1 MCAGAAGSYAPARI
15 ERVMRTPAQSC
26 TILLILCLASLV
38 AACAPRLDPR
48 EDAAVQAVFDQV
60 KHHDFVAIESRLP
73 PLRRTAVTDER
84 LQVEA
89 GLIPDQPPSAVKL
102 VSLST
107 ATIPAGRQTS
117 EVKEYFYPDRMLVV
131 STAIRSQAGEP
142 QRIVGF
148 NIQPFSKAALAVGR
162 FSLADKSTTQ
172 YFLLGLAA
180 LIPLLLVL
188 ALAIL
193 SRDRR
198 TGWKPLWTV
207 FILIGFMQLSVDW
220 TSGAIVFQPL
230 ALVLLGA
237 SVSRGALDVSPWVV
251 AISLPLGALVY
262 LGRVW
267 FAPRADEID

>member
-1 MCAGAAGSYAPARI
+1 
-15 ERVMRTPAQSC
+15 MRTC
-26 TILLILCLASLV
+26 TVLLILCLAGLA

-48 EDAAVQAVFDQV
+48 DDAAIQAVFDQV
-60 KHHDFVAIESRLP
+60 KRHDLVDIEARLP

-102 VSLST
+102 ISF
-107 ATIPAGRQTS
+107 ATTTVPAGRQTS
-117 EVKEYFYPDRMLVV
+117 VVREYFYPDRMLVV
-131 STAIRSQAGEP
+131 STTIRQQAGEP
-142 QRIVGF
+142 PRIVGF

-162 FSLADKSTTQ
+162 FSLADKSTIQ

-193 SRDRR
+193 ARDRR
-198 TGWKPLWTV
+198 TGWKPLWTA
-207 FILIGFMQLSVDW
+207 FILVGFMQLSVDW
-220 TSGAIVFQPL
+220 TTGAIVFQPL

-237 SVSRGALDVSPWVV
+237 SVSRGALDISPWVV
-251 AISLPLGALVY
+251 SISLPLGALIY

-267 FAPRADEID
+267 FMPRADDVD